1 MGHVVLLG
9 DSIFDNAAY
18 VGGDPDVVHQLRE
31 RLESGWQAT
40 LLAVDGSVAAD
51 VARQLVRVPS
61 DATHLIVSAGG
72 NDALG
77 HLDLLEERTRS
88 VGAAIER
95 LASIRESF
103 HAAYGRMLEVILRL
117 RRATVLCTIY
127 DPCFP
132 DRRLQR
138 LAVAALTLF
147 NDVVTRQ
154 AGSAG
159 VPVIDLRRLF
169 DDAACYAN
177 PIEPSVLGGARL
189 ADVISRIVTE
199 HDFSVRRAVLYP

>member
-117 RRATVLCTIY
+117 RCATVLCTIY